1 MRLFLTVLAIMF
13 HASFLEATES
23 SFKFV
28 FGSNVGSIPIN
39 ISKTS
44 LNIKTIGGIQ
54 LNSWKLSPNFSS
66 FVNNKKSLHAFK
78 NKDFRESVYIR
89 LNFKF

>member
-44 LNIKTIGGIQ
+44 LNIKT
-54 LNSWKLSPNFSS
+54 NFSS